1 MYEVTGHPGMGKT
14 QLCLTASA
22 ECLIA
27 GGNVIYIDTKGDF
40 SQNRLRQI
48 LQARGVTAASLESDL
63 LQRIL
68 LCKIGTEAE
77 LVKAVNMVAEM
88 KTEKL
93 QLLVIDNITVPL
105 LRLITDD
112 QIQRG
117 MYVGCSLSH
126 LIQSIARTRHAAV
139 LLVSNLKGGPAPHNL
154 KGEPAPNNNVKGEPE
169 PHNLKGGPAPHSLM
183 GGPEPHNLKEGSEPH
198 NLNEE
203 PDPHDN
209 LKGGQAPHNL
219 PALGAIWELV
229 ANVRVLLETETSSS
243 ITASVIRGNLGA
255 ERLEVKFTIDEKGI
269 TDC

>member
-48 LQARGVTAASLESDL
+48 LKARGVTAASLESDL

-88 KTEKL
+88 KTEKV

-117 MYVGCSLSH
+117 MYVGCSLGH

-154 KGEPAPNNNVKGEPE
+154 KGELAPNNNVKGEPE

-183 GGPEPHNLKEGSEPH
+183 GGPEPHNLKG
-198 NLNEE
+198 E

-209 LKGGQAPHNL
+209 LKGGPAPHNL

-229 ANVRVLLETETSSS
+229 ANVRVLLETDTSSS

>member
-48 LQARGVTAASLESDL
+48 LQARGVPAASLESDL

-154 KGEPAPNNNVKGEPE
+154 KGEPEPHNLKGEPD
-169 PHNLKGGPAPHSLM
+169 PHNLKGGP
-183 GGPEPHNLKEGSEPH
+183 G
-198 NLNEE
+198 
-203 PDPHDN
+203 
-209 LKGGQAPHNL
+209 PHNL

-255 ERLEVKFTIDEKGI
+255 ERPEVKFTIDEKGI